1 MCERQRDTER
11 HVEKK
16 QKRDT
21 TMADVNESDVSETF
35 QSNISCVAVVTDA
48 DASADAE
55 SPNHL

>member
-1 MCERQRDTER
+1 
-11 HVEKK
+11 
-16 QKRDT
+16 
-21 TMADVNESDVSETF
+21 MADVNESDVSETF